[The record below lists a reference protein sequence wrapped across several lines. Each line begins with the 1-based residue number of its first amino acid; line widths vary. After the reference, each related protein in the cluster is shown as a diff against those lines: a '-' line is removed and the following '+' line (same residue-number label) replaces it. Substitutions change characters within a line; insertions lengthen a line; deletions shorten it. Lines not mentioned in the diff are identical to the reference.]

1 MTTTSHNLGC
11 THQAIVD
18 LIQVKECSERALD
31 IRLKSEGLSQVD
43 VATIYNKLGD
53 VHHDMGGLQ
62 QAQDCYDKALSIFST
77 IISTS
82 SLLSRAD
89 AACFNVFAQRML
101 DIVTQ
106 QNLACPQEIA

>member
-1 MTTTSHNLGC
+1 MTTTYHNLGC
-11 THQAIVD
+11 THQASVD
-18 LIQVKECSERALD
+18 LIQVKEPRERALD

-77 IISTS
+77 MYFY
-82 SLLSRAD
+82 LFAFVSR
-89 AACFNVFAQRML
+89 
-101 DIVTQ
+101 
-106 QNLACPQEIA
+106 

>member
-1 MTTTSHNLGC
+1 MTTTYHNLGC

-18 LIQVKECSERALD
+18 FIQVKECSERALD

-77 IISTS
+77 MYFY
-82 SLLSRAD
+82 LFAFVSR
-89 AACFNVFAQRML
+89 
-101 DIVTQ
+101 
-106 QNLACPQEIA
+106 

>member
-1 MTTTSHNLGC
+1 MTTTYHNLGC

-31 IRLKSEGLSQVD
+31 IRLKSEGLSQVV

-62 QAQDCYDKALSIFST
+62 QAQAQKFLDRYWANIASCC
-77 IISTS
+77 STS
-82 SLLSRAD
+82 KKTDFGEGSMLFRRG
-89 AACFNVFAQRML
+89 FTINV
-101 DIVTQ
+101 
-106 QNLACPQEIA
+106 